1 MSYFWLIFIVRIFW
15 ALFLGLLLAGAFRGA
30 WNAEHGK
37 KGIVHETRKDRIVWL
52 DPLIFPL
59 IIILYLVLFL
69 TLVPWREMMF
79 TSLLTDMLV
88 FVTVYSTLLLLLLP
102 VLRKYFTARTCATL
116 WLIPVFLFYQPQMLY
131 NFRMMPPGVV
141 LYVPGRFLTLATAVW
156 VAGFGLIL
164 CGYLLSHVRYAW
176 RLRKYSR
183 PVEDKQLQEIWDRVS
198 GGLDFDTPVKLR
210 YCSRIRT
217 PLSVGLLL
225 RHTVTYL
232 PEQEYSETE
241 AELIFSHEIHH
252 IQRRDTHTKMF
263 LKFCCALGW
272 IHPFTWAAVKKAEE
286 DLELSCDEIVLKD
299 ADEKRRREYAELL
312 LTTAGRARGF
322 TTCLSASARTLRYRM
337 QATLHQKRKW
347 LGTGVLFGVMF
358 LSCFA
363 TGWFSLSTERQPVS
377 ELLQFDAAVLE
388 SAGYDPDYN
397 QADGEEE
404 RALIRDMRG
413 LTDYLS
419 GLEAD
424 RVLFDYMNMG
434 PLSDEAL
441 YMTATGPDDE
451 VCEYYIFGDYLE
463 INNSELYHLSE
474 PFDWEYIRTLE

>member
-1 MSYFWLIFIVRIFW
+1 MLYFWVIFIVRIFW

-88 FVTVYSTLLLLLLP
+88 FVTVYFTLLLLLLP

-141 LYVPGRFLTLATAVW
+141 LYVPGSFLTLVTAVW

-252 IQRRDTHTKMF
+252 IQRRDTT
-263 LKFCCALGW
+263 
-272 IHPFTWAAVKKAEE
+272 
-286 DLELSCDEIVLKD
+286 
-299 ADEKRRREYAELL
+299 ELL

-363 TGWFSLSTERQPVS
+363 TGWFSLSTDRQPVS
-377 ELLQFDAAVLE
+377 ELLQFDEAVLE

-463 INNSELYHLSE
+463 SNNSELYHLSE

>member
-1 MSYFWLIFIVRIFW
+1 
-15 ALFLGLLLAGAFRGA
+15 
-30 WNAEHGK
+30 
-37 KGIVHETRKDRIVWL
+37 
-52 DPLIFPL
+52 
-59 IIILYLVLFL
+59 
-69 TLVPWREMMF
+69 
-79 TSLLTDMLV
+79 
-88 FVTVYSTLLLLLLP
+88 
-102 VLRKYFTARTCATL
+102 
-116 WLIPVFLFYQPQMLY
+116 
-131 NFRMMPPGVV
+131 
-141 LYVPGRFLTLATAVW
+141 
-156 VAGFGLIL
+156 
-164 CGYLLSHVRYAW
+164 
-176 RLRKYSR
+176 
-183 PVEDKQLQEIWDRVS
+183 
-198 GGLDFDTPVKLR
+198 
-210 YCSRIRT
+210 
-217 PLSVGLLL
+217 
-225 RHTVTYL
+225 
-232 PEQEYSETE
+232 
-241 AELIFSHEIHH
+241 
-252 IQRRDTHTKMF
+252 MF

-363 TGWFSLSTERQPVS
+363 TGWFSLSTERQPVP
-377 ELLQFDAAVLE
+377 ELLRLDAAVLE
-388 SAGYDPDYN
+388 SAEYDPDYN
-397 QADGEEE
+397 QTDGEEE
-404 RALIRDMRG
+404 RALICDAQR

-434 PLSDEAL
+434 PLSDEVL

-451 VCEYYIFGDYLE
+451 ALEYYIFGDYLE
-463 INNSELYHLSE
+463 INNSELYHLSV